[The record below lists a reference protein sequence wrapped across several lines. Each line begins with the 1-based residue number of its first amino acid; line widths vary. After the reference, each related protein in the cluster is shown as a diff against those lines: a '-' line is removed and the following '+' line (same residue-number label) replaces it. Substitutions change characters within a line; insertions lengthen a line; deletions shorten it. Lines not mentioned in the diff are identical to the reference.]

1 MENSYF
7 DVLEKVDSL
16 NTGILDELRR
26 RHIDKGFIAYSFFSL
41 SKELSG
47 KLSSLGGFVKCIL
60 DSGCVCRFII
70 SKKVED
76 SPLDET
82 NIRFESLYTKTFSL
96 FDVTEGELENPAFR
110 YLLPVDSKNK
120 IRKVDENSLSDL
132 SNTISVIKH
141 NFTFYTDAYF
151 DCIHR
156 YLHQI
161 DTSLIGKT
169 ENTKNLE
176 NADKVASII
185 KEAQELS
192 SRLIE
197 LGKSVEDLHVYY
209 S

>member
-82 NIRFESLYTKTFSL
+82 NIRFESL
-96 FDVTEGELENPAFR
+96 
-110 YLLPVDSKNK
+110 
-120 IRKVDENSLSDL
+120 
-132 SNTISVIKH
+132 
-141 NFTFYTDAYF
+141 
-151 DCIHR
+151 
-156 YLHQI
+156 
-161 DTSLIGKT
+161 
-169 ENTKNLE
+169 
-176 NADKVASII
+176 
-185 KEAQELS
+185 
-192 SRLIE
+192 
-197 LGKSVEDLHVYY
+197 
-209 S
+209 